1 MSEPNRYP
9 FFGEMAV
16 DGGLGTLSG
25 TWQLSGNCG
34 GTGVEPLEARLGE
47 VLVERGNGRS
57 GHRWSRQWMRITWQL
72 VKDVISRMA

>member
-1 MSEPNRYP
+1 MGDLGHCLARGSC
-9 FFGEMAV
+9 
-16 DGGLGTLSG
+16 LGTV
-25 TWQLSGNCG
+25 